1 MFTVVTHGGAAS
13 LSDHKDGPERAA
25 QHALEVLRKGGK
37 PLDAAVQAV
46 VDLEDDERFNA
57 GTGSNLRFDG
67 KTIEMDAACMD
78 STGRFGA
85 VACLRRVKN
94 PILVARAVL
103 RTPHNLVAGE
113 GANRFA
119 RSLGL
124 PDYDPWTQRAQE
136 KFDLLMKALRAQ
148 HLKAG
153 EFGWDLGELRSLW
166 NYEVALNEIIGA
178 QDTVGA
184 VVSDG
189 ERYAATLSTGGT
201 ISTLLGRVGDVP
213 LPGCGLHAG
222 PHGAVATTGDG
233 DALTRLRLASRAY
246 RWLEEGMQPEAV
258 RDAAIA
264 LVAPETDVGIIVVQ
278 GDRYAGGSN
287 RDMAWGYAQG
297 DA

>member
-13 LSDHKDGPERAA
+13 LLEHKDGPERAA
-25 QHALEVLRKGGK
+25 HLGLEVLRKGGTV
-37 PLDAAVQAV
+37 LDAAVQAV
-46 VDLEDDERFNA
+46 AQLEDDERFNA

-78 STGRFGA
+78 SAGRFGA

-94 PILVARAVL
+94 PVLVARAVM
-103 RTPHNLVAGE
+103 RTPHNLLAGE

-119 RSLGL
+119 RSLGV
-124 PDYDPWTQRAQE
+124 PDHDPWTPRAQE
-136 KFDLLMKALRAQ
+136 KFDLLMKALRQQ
-148 HLKAG
+148 HMKAS
-153 EFGWDLGELRSLW
+153 EFGWDVGELKSLW
-166 NYEVALNEIIGA
+166 NYEVALNELIGS

-189 ERYAATLSTGGT
+189 EQYAASLSTGGT

-222 PHGAVATTGDG
+222 PHGAVALTGDG
-233 DALTRLRLASRAY
+233 DTLTRLHLASRAH
-246 RWLEEGMQPEAV
+246 RWLGEGLSPQAV
-258 RDAAIA
+258 RDAVIG
-264 LVAPETDVGIIVVQ
+264 LVTPETDVGIIVVR
-278 GDRYAGGSN
+278 GDAFAGGSN

>member
-1 MFTVVTHGGAAS
+1 MTHGGAAS

-25 QHALEVLRKGGK
+25 RHGLEVLRKGGS

-67 KTIEMDAACMD
+67 KTIEMDASVMD
-78 STGRFGA
+78 SSGRFGA

-94 PILVARAVL
+94 PILVARAVM
-103 RTPHNLVAGE
+103 RTPHNLLAGE

-119 RSLGL
+119 RSLGMA
-124 PDYDPWTQRAQE
+124 DHDPWTPRAQE
-136 KFDLLMKALRAQ
+136 KFDLLMKALRQQ
-148 HLKAG
+148 HMRAS

-189 ERYAATLSTGGT
+189 ERYAAALSTGGT

-233 DALTRLRLASRAY
+233 DALTRLNLAARAY
-246 RWLEEGMQPEAV
+246 RWLEEGMSPEAV

-264 LVAPETDVGIIVVQ
+264 LVAPETDVGIIVVK
-278 GDRYAGGSN
+278 GDKYAGGSN
-287 RDMAWGYAQG
+287 RDMAWGHAQG
-297 DA
+297 EA